1 MYRDKKVVG
10 VFVRFRA
17 STMKHAAFTARRD
30 LGLRTIFNISPLTSR
45 PEQASRVVV
54 FSQALCRPLAEMLH
68 AGSQHV

>member
-1 MYRDKKVVG
+1 
-10 VFVRFRA
+10 
-17 STMKHAAFTARRD
+17 MKHAAFTARRD